1 MQFYVRLNDDGY
13 IIQRIQQP
21 EDWSREDG
29 FVLEDGQPYALGP
42 VPSEITQ
49 RQMRRWLLSQ
59 PHSSDPTK
67 TMLDEVNAFI
77 NAPTDAMERRQQLI
91 DWEKATVIDR
101 ANQLVSGIG
110 AMLGLDSDA
119 LDQAFREASLI
130 A

>member
-1 MQFYVRLNDDGY
+1 
-13 IIQRIQQP
+13 
-21 EDWSREDG
+21 
-29 FVLEDGQPYALGP
+29 
-42 VPSEITQ
+42 
-49 RQMRRWLLSQ
+49 
-59 PHSSDPTK
+59 
-67 TMLDEVNAFI
+67 VNAFI